1 MRSAGFSPRT
11 IFTPLLFLF
20 VHIMVITMV
29 SSGFVMLGAMELLPG
44 VHPSQSTFAVDVT
57 LRYMGWMAVIYSAI
71 QIGIYLLWLRQKQ
84 RSEYPIYYFYRK
96 GKLSHWI
103 AGAFIIIGIL
113 GFSMIQFT
121 WMEIFAGVSDRWSNY
136 LQEYSEAMET
146 MVPSQNIWLE
156 IAYLAIL
163 IPIAEELLF
172 RGIIMAEFKRAM
184 PAWAAILLNGLLF
197 SIFHWNPV
205 QSVYTFVAGVA
216 IAAIYM
222 WSESLLLAI
231 GTHSL
236 FNFVGGILPTA
247 AADNVPLQSIVV
259 IAELAF
265 IFIGIL
271 AAVWF
276 YLNRRYQDDGDFF
289 ATKRISRV
297 LASRKQQTKEKR
309 RI

>member
-1 MRSAGFSPRT
+1 MRSGGFSSRT

-29 SSGFVMLGAMELLPG
+29 SSGFVLLGAMEILPG
-44 VHPSQSTFAVDVT
+44 VHPSQPTFGMDVT
-57 LRYMGWMAVIYSAI
+57 VRYLGWMAVVYSLI
-71 QIGIYLLWLRQKQ
+71 QIGIYSLWLRQKQ
-84 RSEYPIYYFYRK
+84 RSEFPIYYFYRK
-96 GKLSHWI
+96 GRPGHWI

-121 WMEIFAGVSDRWSNY
+121 WMEIFAGVSDRWSSY
-136 LQEYSEAMET
+136 LQEYSETMET
-146 MVPSQNIWLE
+146 MVPSHNIWLE

-205 QSVYTFVAGVA
+205 QSVYTLVAGVA

-231 GTHSL
+231 GTHAL
-236 FNFVGGILPTA
+236 FNFMGGIVPTA
-247 AADNVPLQSIVV
+247 AADNLPLQSIVV
-259 IAELAF
+259 LVELAF

-271 AAVWF
+271 AAVWL
-276 YLNRRYQDDGDFF
+276 YLNRRYQGDGDFF
-289 ATKRISRV
+289 ATKRISRAM
-297 LASRKQQTKEKR
+297 ASKKQLTEEKR
-309 RI
+309 RT